1 MSVAPRPVRVRIA
14 PSPTGD
20 PHVGTA
26 YIALFN
32 YAFARKEGGTFVLRI
47 EDTDQARA
55 RGDSERMIF
64 EALRWV
70 GLSWD
75 EGPDVGGPHA
85 PYRQSER
92 AHHYRDHAGLL
103 IERGHAYRCF
113 CTEERLA
120 AARAHQEAEEA
131 VAKAKQEK
139 YTGHRGYDRHCRD
152 LDPADSARRAAA
164 GEPHVVRLKM
174 PLGGVIEFRDQL
186 RKKPQRWD
194 AAQMDDQVLLKSDG
208 LPTYH
213 LANVVD
219 DHLMEIT
226 HVIRAEEWLSSTPK
240 HEVLYRAFGW
250 EPPQWFHM
258 PLLRNADA
266 DKTKISKRMNPVSIN
281 YYRDAGILPQALL
294 NFLGQ
299 MGWSFGDNREK
310 FTLDEMI
317 AVFSWDRISLGGP
330 VFNLDKLTSLNEKY
344 LQEQSFEQLADLA
357 IGWRLNREF
366 LIKLMPLVQKRMKKL
381 SDLIPLTEFFFAGD
395 LDHAPVLAE
404 MAIPEV
410 SAADAAAGLRDF
422 VERFEAREGF
432 SAAMLDEVARQ
443 WCEARGW
450 KTKHAYTLLRLA
462 ITARRASPPLFETM
476 EVLGK
481 ELVRRRLRQAAGL
494 IAPEAPVAKA
504 T

>member
-1 MSVAPRPVRVRIA
+1 MSAAPRPVRVRIA

-47 EDTDQARA
+47 EDTDQTRARA
-55 RGDSERMIF
+55 DSERMIF

-75 EGPDVGGPHA
+75 EGPDVGGPHV

-92 AHHYRDHAGLL
+92 APIYREHAGILL
-103 IERGHAYRCF
+103 ERGAAYRCF

-120 AARAHQEAEEA
+120 TLRASREGSGE
-131 VAKAKQEK
+131 
-139 YTGHRGYDRHCRD
+139 RGYDRYCRD
-152 LDPADSARRAAA
+152 LDPAEGARRAAA

-174 PLGGVIEFRDQL
+174 PLGGAIEFRDQL

-266 DKTKISKRMNPVSIN
+266 DKTKISKRKNPVSIN

-310 FTLDEMI
+310 FTLAEMI
-317 AVFSWDRISLGGP
+317 EVFSWDRISLGGP
-330 VFNLDKLTSLNEKY
+330 VFNLEKLMALNEKY

-366 LIKLMPLVQKRMKKL
+366 LIRLMPLVQKRMKKL

-395 LDHAPVLAE
+395 LDYAPVLAE
-404 MAIPEV
+404 LTIPEV
-410 SAADAAAGLRDF
+410 PAEDVAAGLRDF
-422 VERFEAREGF
+422 VERFEARDGW
-432 SAAMLDEVARQ
+432 SAAQLDEVGKQ
-443 WCEARGW
+443 WTEARGW

-481 ELVRRRLRQAAGL
+481 ELVRRRLRQAADL
-494 IAPEAPVAKA
+494 IAPEAPAAKA
-504 T
+504 K

>member
-1 MSVAPRPVRVRIA
+1 MSAAPRPVRVRIA

-26 YIALFN
+26 YMALFN
-32 YAFARKEGGTFVLRI
+32 YVFARKEGGTFVLRI
-47 EDTDQARA
+47 EDTDQGRARA
-55 RGDSERMIF
+55 DSEQMIF
-64 EALRWV
+64 QALRWI

-75 EGPDVGGPHA
+75 EGPDVGGPYA

-92 AHHYRDHAGLL
+92 AQHYQDHAGILL
-103 IERGHAYRCF
+103 ERGHAYRCF
-113 CTEERLA
+113 CTEADLA
-120 AARAHQEAEEA
+120 AARAQQEG
-131 VAKAKQEK
+131 AKE
-139 YTGHRGYDRHCRD
+139 RGYPRTCRGI
-152 LDPADSARRAAA
+152 DPGDATRRAAA
-164 GEPHVVRLKM
+164 GESHVIRLKM
-174 PLGGVIEFRDQL
+174 PLGGTIEFKDQL

-240 HEVLYRAFGW
+240 HVVLYQAFGW
-250 EPPQWFHM
+250 EAPQWFHM
-258 PLLRNADA
+258 PLLRNPDK
-266 DKTKISKRMNPVSIN
+266 DKTKISKRHNPVSIN

-317 AVFSWDRISLGGP
+317 SVFSWDRISLGGP

-344 LQEQSFEQLADLA
+344 LQEQSHEQLADLA
-357 IGWRLNREF
+357 MAWRMNREF
-366 LIKLMPLVQKRMKKL
+366 LVKLMPLVQRRMKRL
-381 SDLIPLTEFFFAGD
+381 SDLVPLTEFFFSGD
-395 LDHAPVLAE
+395 LDYAPV
-404 MAIPEV
+404 
-410 SAADAAAGLRDF
+410 AADLAVPGQAPAAVAEGLRDY
-422 VERFEAREGF
+422 VARFEAREGW
-432 SAAMLDEVARQ
+432 SAAVLEEVAKQ
-443 WCEARGW
+443 WTEALGW
-450 KTKHAYTLLRLA
+450 QTKHAFTLLRLA
-462 ITARRASPPLFETM
+462 LTARRASPPLFETM
-476 EVLGK
+476 ELLGK
-481 ELVRRRLRQAAGL
+481 ELARRRLRQAADL
-494 IAPEAPVAKA
+494 ICPLDAAPAPAPAPA